1 MFPFSRS
8 RHDTEVHGDPGDHET
23 IVGVSFD
30 DPYRAEELL
39 TAVRRLAAHRQL
51 VLKDAV
57 VVRTHDNGRTEVRE
71 TIDPMPGRAAFS
83 GAVWVSLLGLLV
95 AGPVGWLAGAA
106 VGAGTGAAVAKRI
119 DLGLPDEWV
128 AWFRDAARP
137 GTATVALLVTDVDRN
152 ALVAEIERFR
162 GGRLVYANLD
172 RHTQERVVRAL
183 GPGLHAS
190 PTEATGPADRLA
202 ATPTSAGADTS
213 ARAHGTAPDTATAGD
228 EEVAA

>member
-8 RHDTEVHGDPGDHET
+8 RHNDEVHGDPGDHET

-51 VLKDAV
+51 VLRDAV

-137 GTATVALLVTDVDRN
+137 GTATVALLVSDVDRN

-172 RHTQERVVRAL
+172 RHTQERVVQAL
-183 GPGLHAS
+183 GPVLHPS
-190 PTEATGPADRLA
+190 PSEPTGPADRLA
-202 ATPTSAGADTS
+202 GADTS
-213 ARAHGTAPDTATAGD
+213 VLAHGTAPDMAPARDG
-228 EEVAA
+228 EVAA